1 VSDPCSMCIYEHT
14 GTTGTTGYSVP
25 QTYPG
30 DPSPE
35 RTIRLRVES
44 AESGV
49 ICVLSCSVQLY
60 SCTRHLALVLAC
72 CCSWNDAPL
81 QLSTKDNVIYDAPM
95 SSAPRTLN
103 A

>member
-1 VSDPCSMCIYEHT
+1 MSDPCSMCIYLIR
-14 GTTGTTGYSVP
+14 
-25 QTYPG
+25 TYRHHRHYRVQRTPDIPRRPEPG
-30 DPSPE
+30 EDNKVACRE
-35 RTIRLRVES
+35 CRVGS
-44 AESGV
+44 H
-49 ICVLSCSVQLY
+49 LSCSVQLY
-60 SCTRHLALVLAC
+60 SRHLALVLAC